1 MKQYKKGLGVNSMLE
16 FLDVVTLD
24 DNNDYIVL
32 KVINMNNVNYVSLVN
47 KDNYYDFKLL
57 EEVNKSNEL
66 VLREVVDDTILE
78 KIKLQTM
85 KDMRKLLNKI
95 V

>member
-1 MKQYKKGLGVNSMLE
+1 MLE

-32 KVINMNNVNYVSLVN
+32 KVINMDNVNYVSLVN

-66 VLREVVDDTILE
+66 VLREVVDDIILE

-85 KDMRKLLNKI
+85 KDMGELLKKI
-95 V
+95 EK

>member
-1 MKQYKKGLGVNSMLE
+1 MLE

-57 EEVNKSNEL
+57 EEVNKDNEL

>member
-1 MKQYKKGLGVNSMLE
+1 MLE

-32 KVINMNNVNYVSLVN
+32 KVINMNDVNYVSLVN
-47 KDNYYDFKLL
+47 KDNYNDFKLL
-57 EEVNKSNEL
+57 EEVNKGNEL
-66 VLREVVDDTILE
+66 VLREVVDNIILE

-85 KDMRKLLNKI
+85 KDMGELLKKI
-95 V
+95 EKNS

>member
-1 MKQYKKGLGVNSMLE
+1 MLE

-57 EEVNKSNEL
+57 EEVYKSNEL

>member
-1 MKQYKKGLGVNSMLE
+1 MLE

-57 EEVNKSNEL
+57 EEVNKGNEL

-85 KDMRKLLNKI
+85 KDMRKLFNKI

>member
-1 MKQYKKGLGVNSMLE
+1 MLE

-57 EEVNKSNEL
+57 EEVNKGNEL
-66 VLREVVDDTILE
+66 GLREVVDDTILE

-85 KDMRKLLNKI
+85 KDMRKLFNKI

>member
-1 MKQYKKGLGVNSMLE
+1 MLE

-85 KDMRKLLNKI
+85 KDMRKLFNKI

>member
-1 MKQYKKGLGVNSMLE
+1 MLE

-57 EEVNKSNEL
+57 EEVNKNNEL
-66 VLREVVDDTILE
+66 VLREVIDDTILE
-78 KIKLQTM
+78 KNKLQIM
-85 KDMRKLLNKI
+85 KDMKELLNKI

>member
-1 MKQYKKGLGVNSMLE
+1 MLE

-32 KVINMNNVNYVSLVN
+32 KVINLDNVNYVSLVN
-47 KDNYYDFKLL
+47 KDNYNDFKLL
-57 EEVNKSNEL
+57 EEVNKDNEL
-66 VLREVVDDTILE
+66 VLREVVDDTVLE

-85 KDMRKLLNKI
+85 KDMRKLFNKI

>member
-1 MKQYKKGLGVNSMLE
+1 MLE

-24 DNNDYIVL
+24 DNNDHIVL